1 MFQRKSIHSDKD
13 TKALAECVVQDAINF
28 EKTDYP
34 VDTCRHF
41 TVYTTSRLLIEV
53 LQELKLLANQQ
64 LLDDDD
70 DDDDD
75 DDGDYDG
82 CKEPGIYFLKGA
94 SSGSLTIVSF

>member
-70 DDDDD
+70 D
-75 DDGDYDG
+75 GDYDG
-82 CKEPGIYFLKGA
+82 CKEPGIYFQKGA